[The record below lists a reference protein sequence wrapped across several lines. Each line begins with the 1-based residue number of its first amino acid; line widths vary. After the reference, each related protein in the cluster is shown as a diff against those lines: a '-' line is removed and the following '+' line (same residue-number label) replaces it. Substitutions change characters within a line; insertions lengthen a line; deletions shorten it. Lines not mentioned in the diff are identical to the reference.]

1 MSTNGT
7 TAFKEQSRHVLR
19 NNASL
24 RRTTM
29 VRNYV
34 RRDVGQPE
42 LITNKLPEDGV
53 QTSYVHSSI
62 NTRS

>member
-1 MSTNGT
+1 MSNNGT
-7 TAFKEQSRHVLR
+7 TAFKEQSRHILR
-19 NNASL
+19 NDASI

-42 LITNKLPEDGV
+42 LITNKRPEAGV
-53 QTSYVHSSI
+53 QTSYVHSRI